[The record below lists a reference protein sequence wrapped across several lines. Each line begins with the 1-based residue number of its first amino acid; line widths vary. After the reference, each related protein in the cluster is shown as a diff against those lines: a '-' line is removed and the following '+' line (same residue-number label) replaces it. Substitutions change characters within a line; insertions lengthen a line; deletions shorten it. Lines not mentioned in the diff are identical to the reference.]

1 MNIAFDL
8 LSAGYAAAPAL
19 YAGPMMVTYGD
30 LRLRVDAAARALCAR
45 GRRQDR
51 VALLS
56 ENSVFFVVS
65 YLAVIRASM
74 VVVPLQADLSP
85 ESAAAITRDAG
96 AAMILVSKR
105 YERQV
110 RGWASQE
117 KDGSPTTSAW
127 ASPPTSCSGRRRA

>member
-1 MNIAFDL
+1 M
-8 LSAGYAAAPAL
+8 
-19 YAGPMMVTYGD
+19 
-30 LRLRVDAAARALCAR
+30 
-45 GRRQDR
+45 
-51 VALLS
+51 ALLS

-85 ESAAAITRDAG
+85 ESAAAIIRDAG

-117 KDGSPTTSAW
+117 NIDVLSQLDLDALHDVDNEPLPDVDPGDDLAALMFTSGST
-127 ASPPTSCSGRRRA
+127 GRPKG